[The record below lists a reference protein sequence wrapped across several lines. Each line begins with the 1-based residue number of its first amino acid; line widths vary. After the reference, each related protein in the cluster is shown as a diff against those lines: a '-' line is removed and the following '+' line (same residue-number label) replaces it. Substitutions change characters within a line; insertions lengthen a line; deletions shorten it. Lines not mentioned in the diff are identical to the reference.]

1 MLTIA
6 SSFPSAVSHQKS
18 RLAARPSPHVPFH
31 DPRRAVADGGGG
43 AERGMVEL
51 RQIVASLTRTAHQK
65 GFEQVNRMDNRIYEL
80 ESDLFELKAQQ
91 AAAARRAGP

>member
-1 MLTIA
+1 
-6 SSFPSAVSHQKS
+6 
-18 RLAARPSPHVPFH
+18 
-31 DPRRAVADGGGG
+31 
-43 AERGMVEL
+43 MVEL